1 MILYSATDV
10 GRVRKVNQDYVFASK
25 KPVGKLPNLL
35 IVADGMGG
43 HNAGDRASSYA
54 AEVMLETIE
63 KSKERNPVKNLRHAI
78 EAANQKVFE
87 EAGSEEKYR
96 GMGTT
101 IVAATVVKGI
111 LHVANVGDSRLYV
124 VGNRI
129 RQITE
134 DHSLVEEMVRL
145 GNLSKEEARCHPDR
159 NIITRAVGVEPK
171 VKIDFFEWKLQKE
184 DIVLMCSDGL
194 SGMVDDAKIQQI
206 IQEYSD
212 LQQAGEC
219 LIETARENGGRDN
232 ITVLLAKMRSDE
244 VK

>member
-1 MILYSATDV
+1 MMLYSATDV

-25 KPVGKLPNLL
+25 KPVGKLPNLF

-54 AEVMLETIE
+54 VEVIRETLE

-78 EAANQKVFE
+78 ETANQKVFE
-87 EAGSEEKYR
+87 EAASDEKYR

-124 VGNRI
+124 IGNRMY
-129 RQITE
+129 QVTE
-134 DHSLVEEMVRL
+134 DHSLVEEMVRA
-145 GNLSKEEARCHPDR
+145 GNLTEEEARCHPDR
-159 NIITRAVGVEPK
+159 NIITRAVGVDNE
-171 VKIDFFEWKLQKE
+171 VKIDFFEWKLQKK

-194 SGMVDDAKIQQI
+194 SGMVEDTEIQQI
-206 IQEYSD
+206 IRDNED
-212 LQQAGEC
+212 LQEAGDQLIQAAKEH
-219 LIETARENGGRDN
+219 GGSDN
-232 ITVLLAKMRSDE
+232 ITVLLAKMRIDE
-244 VK
+244 VR